1 MKNQCPE
8 AILCRLKVSLSL
20 NSISYCNDN
29 IKCDSASNAPKCP
42 LTNVQK
48 FVIKLATLRQC
59 YFHLL
64 QKRCRSVCEVD
75 ALAHLMLFLQ

>member
-48 FVIKLATLRQC
+48 FVIKLANT
-59 YFHLL
+59 
-64 QKRCRSVCEVD
+64 ST
-75 ALAHLMLFLQ
+75 MLFPLVAKTLSKCLRG